1 MRAAGNAISAQPYL
15 IRPTTPISG
24 PILTPDMPYTH
35 AQAKGGKHHFLL
47 DDLATALVHLL
58 RNCDAAEFKKYCPGV
73 TQRGSCTSV
82 SEMLLAMFRALHGDI
97 VETGEV
103 LDDDEAKPA
112 ARLCVAYALAPKVG
126 RPRREVA
133 LREEA
138 EKLAKEQAEERRRK
152 HVLAQQRQRYMSA
165 PDGLHTKAHVG
176 GRTCRGT
183 IVEPV
188 RDAALCLESRVC
200 LRTLQS
206 TFVLTYPKLHMY
218 ALL

>member
-1 MRAAGNAISAQPYL
+1 
-15 IRPTTPISG
+15 
-24 PILTPDMPYTH
+24 
-35 AQAKGGKHHFLL
+35 
-47 DDLATALVHLL
+47 
-58 RNCDAAEFKKYCPGV
+58 
-73 TQRGSCTSV
+73 
-82 SEMLLAMFRALHGDI
+82 MFRALHGDI

-165 PDGLHTKAHVG
+165 PDGLHTKATLAAA
-176 GRTCRGT
+176 R
-183 IVEPV
+183 VEG
-188 RDAALCLESRVC
+188 
-200 LRTLQS
+200 
-206 TFVLTYPKLHMY
+206 
-218 ALL
+218 LLSSQ